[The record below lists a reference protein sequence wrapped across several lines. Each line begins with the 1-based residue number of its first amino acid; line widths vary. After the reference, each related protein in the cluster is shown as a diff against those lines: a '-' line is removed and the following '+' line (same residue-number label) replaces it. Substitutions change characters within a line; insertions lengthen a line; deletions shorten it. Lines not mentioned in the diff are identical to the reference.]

1 MDTLV
6 KEFVEYLQYIVRI
19 ILLTHAYVYI
29 YREYLIKTQLH
40 HLLLFITT
48 KLISYKPTTT
58 IYHHHHLVVKAQKT
72 SCIKC

>member
-29 YREYLIKTQLH
+29 YREYLIKTQ
-40 HLLLFITT
+40 
-48 KLISYKPTTT
+48 
-58 IYHHHHLVVKAQKT
+58 
-72 SCIKC
+72 